1 MNRIVEQKQKRLENR
16 DLCADLVKM
25 TWTPSLEQTYMDW
38 AILGD
43 ISPSGA
49 CLEIDEPIP
58 VGTIVELEFGED
70 RCRAIVRY
78 CQYDKVHYL
87 LGVEFE
93 PGYSWSSSRWEPQHL
108 IRIYYTHE
116 GGYHLLTAIFHNPQ
130 KGQRNKQP
138 KKQ

>member
-1 MNRIVEQKQKRLENR
+1 MKQKRLENR

-25 TWTPSLEQTYMDW
+25 TWTPNLEQSNKDW
-38 AILGD
+38 AILED

-58 VGTIVELEFGED
+58 VDTVVELEFGED

-78 CQYDKVHYL
+78 CNYDKTNYL

-93 PGYSWSSSRWEPQHL
+93 SGYSWSSSRWEPKHL
-108 IRIYYTHE
+108 VRIYYTHE
-116 GGYHLLTAIFHNPQ
+116 AGLHLLTAILHHPKKNH
-130 KGQRNKQP
+130 RSRQP

>member
-1 MNRIVEQKQKRLENR
+1 MKQKRLENR

-25 TWTPSLEQTYMDW
+25 SCTPNPEHPYDDW

-58 VGTIVELEFGED
+58 VDTVVELEFGED
-70 RCRAIVRY
+70 RCRAVVRY
-78 CQYDKVHYL
+78 CVYDKVKYL

-93 PGYSWSSSRWEPQHL
+93 PGYSWSSSRWEPKHL
-108 IRIYYTHE
+108 VRIYYTHE
-116 GGYHLLTAIFHNPQ
+116 GGYHLLTAIFRHQ
-130 KGQRNKQP
+130 KKKYRNRQS